1 MPPVVTTRSKPWMR
15 ARSVRSAR
23 KSAASSGI
31 TCPRIRL
38 TGPRSDSM
46 AAISGPL
53 SSVRFPAAPLSLKVI
68 QARLVPEMV
77 GSSRVS
83 PSGNR
88 QARSARQDIAGR

>member
-1 MPPVVTTRSKPWMR
+1 
-15 ARSVRSAR
+15 
-23 KSAASSGI
+23 
-31 TCPRIRL
+31 
-38 TGPRSDSM
+38 M